1 METKSFSHSQ
11 RQQLMKD
18 KNVAPPMSESPFGAF
33 PKNYRSTHNAPNVT
47 VSATVKKSPA
57 TQAAGGK
64 DDAGKSGDIL
74 VGHTGTGGMS
84 SSAFKGR
91 KGAQTSLSN
100 GRFGD
105 PSGPGK
111 AGAMKK
117 QRIPPTEFRH
127 HYERGDLPLSI
138 QHATTRVLQW
148 KVDVEKLDYHHYLP
162 IFFDG
167 LRELEEPYSFVALQ
181 GSLDLL
187 DRGGPKVLP
196 TVPQLI
202 IPLKTAL
209 NTRHPTVIGNVMKVI
224 QKLVVSGDYIGE
236 ALVPYYRQLLPVFN
250 LFKCRTQNLGDRM
263 DYGQYKKADLTT
275 SINETLNALERYGG
289 EDAFINIKYMVPTYE
304 SCM

>member
-1 METKSFSHSQ
+1 MT
-11 RQQLMKD
+11 
-18 KNVAPPMSESPFGAF
+18 
-33 PKNYRSTHNAPNVT
+33 
-47 VSATVKKSPA
+47 
-57 TQAAGGK
+57 
-64 DDAGKSGDIL
+64 
-74 VGHTGTGGMS
+74 

-91 KGAQTSLSN
+91 KGAETSLSD

-138 QHATTRVLQW
+138 QHATSRSLQW

-187 DRGGPKVLP
+187 ERGGPKILP

-209 NTRHPTVIGNVMKVI
+209 NTRHPAAIGNVMKVI
-224 QKLVVSGDYIGE
+224 QKLVVSGDYVGE

-250 LFKCRTQNLGDRM
+250 LFKCQTRNLGDRI

-275 SINETLNALERYGG
+275 SINETLHALERYGG